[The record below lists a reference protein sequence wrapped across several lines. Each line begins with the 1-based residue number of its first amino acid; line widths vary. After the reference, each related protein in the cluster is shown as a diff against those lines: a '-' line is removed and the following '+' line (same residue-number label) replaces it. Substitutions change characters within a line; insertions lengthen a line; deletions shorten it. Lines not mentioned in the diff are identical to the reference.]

1 MIFFQRMHMKRYRY
15 HRRTREY
22 PFKKA
27 SFLLPF
33 LCFFFALFICV
44 LFSPS
49 PAPAGVRSTSSTDSV
64 SALRKGKE
72 LLEKGTY
79 DEAVESLRTAYARL
93 PVIGDYTLFFM
104 AQAYNRMERFDE
116 SSRCIA
122 ELLKTYPDSP
132 LKRRARAL
140 QIDTILLTRDA
151 ARQNQKSP
159 GNGSLTPL
167 PPQKSEETLKYLEA
181 YVGDYAD
188 DAEMTFSYAR
198 LLKKLGQTDRARKLF
213 VKIYTGNSAFSELA
227 YQELEP
233 SDVTPGDMLAKAS
246 NLMKAFEHKRAEAV
260 LRKILPAAGEPFR
273 EEVLKNLAQAL
284 FRQKK
289 YKEAA
294 EAFLK
299 AGDLYNGS
307 RSLYRAGDL
316 GAFRETVSRLVSMED
331 KRAGSLLIAYAAK
344 KRRDGKTE
352 EALDIY
358 QDVKKRYPSLTEDV
372 LWGIA
377 WSSYRTGDYRKAA
390 GILAT
395 LVDQYPNSR
404 YSYWKQRS
412 GDQESLSGSPEDR
425 GEDTRPRPQGDKAA
439 TLPDGKGLSKDFYR
453 MLAYVRDMDNF
464 SGRPASRASWTR
476 SARLSPDDGRRG
488 LEPQQLSPDVLPL
501 YERFTILMELGM
513 KDDAVGE
520 LVRMSNRVTKP
531 DVLIFLCRMMQAAGA
546 YKRSMTMV
554 SRFSDER
561 GLKWSNG
568 TDTADI
574 LYPLAYWQTVSEISD
589 LYTLDPF
596 ILLAVMREESRFDPN
611 ARSIAGALG
620 LMQIMPHTA
629 DSLNKHLKMDIDDAS
644 DIYNVRTNITVGAYY
659 LNSLLKEFGSLPLA
673 LAAYNAGHDRVREWV
688 KEGKYRSHDEFIEDI
703 PYDETKTYV
712 KRVLLT
718 YFTYL
723 SLGDRQ
729 ERGN

>member
-1 MIFFQRMHMKRYRY
+1 MHMKRYRY

-27 SFLLPF
+27 SSLLPF

-44 LFSPS
+44 LFFPS

-79 DEAVESLRTAYARL
+79 DEAVESLRTASAQL

-132 LKRRARAL
+132 LKKRARAL
-140 QIDTILLTRDA
+140 QIDAILLTRDT

-159 GNGSLTPL
+159 GNAFLTPL
-167 PPQKSEETLKYLEA
+167 PPQKSEEALQYIGA
-181 YVGDYAD
+181 YVADYPD
-188 DAEMTFSYAR
+188 DAEISFLFAR
-198 LLKKLGQTDRARKLF
+198 LLKKQGKTDRAKKVF
-213 VKIYTGNSAFSELA
+213 VKLYTNNTAFSELA
-227 YQELEP
+227 RQELQP
-233 SDVTPGDMLAKAS
+233 SDITPEDMFAKAS
-246 NLMKAFEHKRAEAV
+246 NLMKAFEHTKAEAV

-273 EEVLKNLAQAL
+273 EEVLKTLGQAL
-284 FRQKK
+284 FRQKR
-289 YKEAA
+289 YREAG
-294 EAFLK
+294 EAFLN

-316 GAFRETVSRLVSMED
+316 GGFRETVSRLISMED

-344 KRRDGKTE
+344 KRRDGRIE
-352 EALDIY
+352 EAIDIY
-358 QDVKKRYPSLTEDV
+358 QDVKKSYPSLAEDV

-377 WSSYRTGDYRKAA
+377 WSSYRSRDYKKAA
-390 GILAT
+390 EVLAT
-395 LVDQYPNSR
+395 LIDRYPNSR

-412 GDQESLSGSPEDR
+412 GEQESLSGGSEDR
-425 GEDTRPRPQGDKAA
+425 DEDARLRPRGDKAA
-439 TLPDGKGLSKDFYR
+439 TLPDSKGLGKDFYR

-464 SGRPASRASWTR
+464 SGRAVSRASWAR
-476 SARLSPDDGRRG
+476 SRRASPDNSWRFV
-488 LEPQQLSPDVLPL
+488 EPQQFPPDILPL
-501 YERFTILMELGM
+501 YERFTILMDLGM
-513 KDDAVGE
+513 NDDAVGE
-520 LVRMSNRVTKP
+520 LVRMSNRITKP
-531 DVLIFLCRMMQAAGA
+531 DLLISLCRMLQGAGA
-546 YKRSMTMV
+546 YKRSIGMI

-561 GLKWSNG
+561 GLKWGDG
-568 TDTADI
+568 TDAADI
-574 LYPLAYWQTVSEISD
+574 LYPLAYWQTVNEISD
-589 LYTLDPF
+589 HYALDPF
-596 ILLAVMREESRFDPN
+596 ILLAVMREESRFDPD

-620 LMQIMPHTA
+620 LMQIMPQTA
-629 DSLNKHLKMDIDDAS
+629 YRLDKHLKIDITDTS
-644 DIYNVRTNITVGAYY
+644 GIYNIRTNITVGAYY

-688 KEGKYRSHDEFIEDI
+688 KEGKYGAYDEFIEDI
-703 PYDETKTYV
+703 PYDETRNYV